1 MVNVKYRDVISK
13 NVTGLR
19 RLVLD
24 VLKPHEPSNILLA
37 LKLSEVEN
45 VDGVNLTLMEMDQN
59 TETLKITIVGNNM
72 DFEKIKKV
80 IEELGAVIHSVDE
93 IVAGKIIVEKVKTEQ
108 D

>member
-1 MVNVKYRDVISK
+1 MVNVKYRNVITR

-24 VLKPHEPSNILLA
+24 VLKPHEPSNVLLA
-37 LKLSEVEN
+37 LKLSELEN

>member
-1 MVNVKYRDVISK
+1 VA
-13 NVTGLR
+13 GLR

-24 VLKPHEPSNILLA
+24 VLKPHEPSNVLLA

-93 IVAGKIIVEKVKTEQ
+93 IVAGKIMVEKVKTEQ

>member
-1 MVNVKYRDVISK
+1 MVKAKYRNVISR

-24 VLKPHEPSNILLA
+24 VLKPHEPSNVLLA

>member
-1 MVNVKYRDVISK
+1 MIKIKYSSVLNK
-13 NVTGLR
+13 NVAGLR

-24 VLKPHEPSNILLA
+24 VLKPHEPSNVLLA

-93 IVAGKIIVEKVKTEQ
+93 IVAGKIMVEKVKTEQ

>member
-1 MVNVKYRDVISK
+1 MA
-13 NVTGLR
+13 GLR

-24 VLKPHEPSNILLA
+24 VLKPHEPSNVLLA

-93 IVAGKIIVEKVKTEQ
+93 IVAGKIMVEKVKTEQ